1 MEKTQGRP
9 YYGPFLSLFSIR
21 CFSIPGGF
29 TLGSAS
35 SASYSSIGIGFDGIV
50 PVDSVRSFA
59 SNFAV
64 DTVRRMLL
72 AAWIAY
78 QTFMPLFI
86 YVFFFF
92 FFEVVLDRTTS
103 LVSPELRSTSFTCLS
118 ASTTCVSCMRQHNSD
133 VGWLHLAHDLA
144 AASFLTPHS
153 CCAATQAGT
162 SPRLC

>member
-1 MEKTQGRP
+1 
-9 YYGPFLSLFSIR
+9 
-21 CFSIPGGF
+21 
-29 TLGSAS
+29 
-35 SASYSSIGIGFDGIV
+35 
-50 PVDSVRSFA
+50 VRSFA

-78 QTFMPLFI
+78 RTFMPLFI

-118 ASTTCVSCMRQHNSD
+118 ASTTCASCMRQHNSD
-133 VGWLHLAHDLA
+133 VGWLH
-144 AASFLTPHS
+144 
-153 CCAATQAGT
+153 
-162 SPRLC
+162 

>member
-9 YYGPFLSLFSIR
+9 YYGPFLSIFSIR

-35 SASYSSIGIGFDGIV
+35 SASNSSIGIGFDGIK

-78 QTFMPLFI
+78 RTFMPLFI
-86 YVFFFF
+86 IPDATWSGFLVPTLEGQYIIKNL
-92 FFEVVLDRTTS
+92 VVIAT
-103 LVSPELRSTSFTCLS
+103 
-118 ASTTCVSCMRQHNSD
+118 AIGIIAH
-133 VGWLHLAHDLA
+133 LHPLPRK
-144 AASFLTPHS
+144 FL
-153 CCAATQAGT
+153 
-162 SPRLC
+162 

>member
-9 YYGPFLSLFSIR
+9 YYGPFLSIFSIR

-35 SASYSSIGIGFDGIV
+35 SASNSSIGIGFDGIK

-78 QTFMPLFI
+78 RTFMPLFI

-92 FFEVVLDRTTS
+92 FSEVVLDRTTS
-103 LVSPELRSTSFTCLS
+103 LVSPELRST
-118 ASTTCVSCMRQHNSD
+118 
-133 VGWLHLAHDLA
+133 
-144 AASFLTPHS
+144 
-153 CCAATQAGT
+153 
-162 SPRLC
+162 